1 MTSKL
6 GTVTGV
12 PRAGAEKQMEGKKMD
27 REEILAKSQ
36 SAHEDE
42 RVQQVKAASFR
53 WVYLAMV
60 LSAAVFGFIRGEQG
74 LPMMDLCATVC
85 LSVSVAHLYQGI
97 KLKNRFC
104 ILLGTVLLVMAV
116 AATVRFFQGH

>member
-1 MTSKL
+1 
-6 GTVTGV
+6 
-12 PRAGAEKQMEGKKMD
+12 MD
-27 REEILAKSQ
+27 REEILAKSRN
-36 SAHEDE
+36 AGEDE

-85 LSVSVAHLYQGI
+85 LSVGVAHLYQGI

-104 ILLGTVLLVMAV
+104 ILLGAVLMLMAMF
-116 AATVRFFQGH
+116 ATVRFFQGH